1 MGRKTKFDR
10 AAALDWVMHE
20 IWLHGYEGVSV
31 KSIAEKLSITRS
43 SFYHTFTSKEALFE
57 EALEYYTR
65 PSPCFKKN
73 IYTESEDPLWLL
85 TQFFYQV
92 CQHRIEDP
100 VLRGCMLVNSMVG
113 LVGVHPTL
121 GPIVAQ
127 KVDAGR
133 VWFES
138 LIEQAM
144 KTGDLDSTTDAEQ
157 IALTLQNLLIG
168 INTMSKAVR
177 DEEQLWGIAKTT
189 LKGLNLFKH
198 AEGQTLGRV
207 EE

>member
-1 MGRKTKFDR
+1 MGRKAKFDR
-10 AAALDWVMHE
+10 GAALDWVMHE

-57 EALEYYTR
+57 EALEYYLR
-65 PSPCFKKN
+65 PSPCFNEN
-73 IYTESEDPLWLL
+73 ITTESEDPLWSL

-92 CQHRIEDP
+92 CQHRLEDP

-144 KTGDLDSTTDAEQ
+144 KTGDLDSTTNAAQ
-157 IALTLQNLLIG
+157 IALTLQNLLFG
-168 INTMSKAVR
+168 LNAMSKAVR
-177 DEEQLWGIAKTT
+177 EEEQLWGIAKTT
-189 LKGLNLFKH
+189 LKGLNLFKQ
-198 AEGQTLGRV
+198 AEDQVLV
-207 EE
+207 

>member
-57 EALEYYTR
+57 EALEYYLR
-65 PSPCFKKN
+65 PSPCFTKSLN
-73 IYTESEDPLWLL
+73 LESEDPLLSL

-92 CQHRIEDP
+92 CRHRLEDP

-127 KVDAGR
+127 RVGAGR

-138 LIEQAM
+138 LIAQAIQA
-144 KTGDLDSTTDAEQ
+144 GDLDSSTNAAQ

-168 INTMSKAVR
+168 LNTMSKAVR
-177 DEEQLWGIAKTT
+177 DEDQLWGIAKTT
-189 LKGLNLFKH
+189 LKGLSLFREIKVR
-198 AEGQTLGRV
+198 AVG
-207 EE
+207 

>member
-1 MGRKTKFDR
+1 MGRKAKFDR
-10 AAALDWVMHE
+10 GAALDWVMHE

-57 EALEYYTR
+57 EALEYYLR
-65 PSPCFKKN
+65 PSPCFNEN
-73 IYTESEDPLWLL
+73 ITTESEDPLWSL

-92 CQHRIEDP
+92 CQHRLEDP
-100 VLRGCMLVNSMVG
+100 VLRGCMLVNSLVG

-127 KVDAGR
+127 KIDGGR

-138 LIEQAM
+138 LIAQAVRA
-144 KTGDLDSTTDAEQ
+144 GDLDSTTNAAQ
-157 IALTLQNLLIG
+157 IALTLQNLLFG
-168 INTMSKAVR
+168 LNAMSKAVR
-177 DEEQLWGIAKTT
+177 EEEQLWGIAKTT
-189 LKGLNLFKH
+189 LKGLNLFKQ
-198 AEGQTLGRV
+198 AEDQVLV
-207 EE
+207 

>member
-57 EALEYYTR
+57 EALNYYLS

-73 IYTESEDPLWLL
+73 ISIESEDPLLLL

-127 KVDAGR
+127 KVGAGR

-138 LIEQAM
+138 LIAQA
-144 KTGDLDSTTDAEQ
+144 KQAGDLDSTTNTAQ

-168 INTMSKAVR
+168 LNTMSKAVR
-177 DEEQLWGIAKTT
+177 DEDQLWGIAKTT
-189 LKGLNLFKH
+189 LKGLHVFKQT
-198 AEGQTLGRV
+198 EGQTLG
-207 EE
+207 